1 MAPFDRRRP
10 LWQGVLVDGL
20 ADGRAAYI
28 LKLHHS
34 LADGIGSVQLVD
46 MLHSD
51 RREPTPDKPD
61 RPPLELRRRA
71 SADLLREQLTGV
83 VRGAPGALLR
93 AGTSGLG
100 GARHAVAQPTRTA
113 VDALRFAAS
122 LDRVAKTQPAPPSPL
137 LAPRSLRWHFEALD
151 VSLRDLRAAGKAA
164 GASLNDAYV
173 AALLGAF
180 RRYHEEFG
188 LPIAELPVAVPVSL
202 RRSADEPG
210 ANRFTGVRFA
220 APVGEPD
227 PRLRIRRVRELIDRE
242 RTEPALP
249 ALAGAASLFGVL
261 PGQISGAFAA
271 RLAQANDLQASN
283 IPGLARPAYMAGAR
297 ITHIYP
303 FGPLPGCAAMITL
316 ISHEGTCCIGANLD
330 AAAWTDTALFASC
343 LGQGFEEV
351 LSLSTSALRRSSS
364 SVGASPA
371 ATR

>member
-46 MLHSD
+46 LLHSD
-51 RREPTPDKPD
+51 RREPTPDKPE
-61 RPPLELRRRA
+61 RPARELPRRA

-83 VRGAPGALLR
+83 VRHAPRALLR
-93 AGTSGLG
+93 AGTTGLD
-100 GARHAVAQPTRTA
+100 GARHAVAQPTSAA
-113 VDALRFAAS
+113 VGALRFAAS
-122 LDRVAKTQPAPPSPL
+122 LDRVTKPQPAPTSPL

-151 VSLRDLRAAGKAA
+151 VSLGDLRAAGKAA

-202 RRSADEPG
+202 RGSADEPG

-220 APVGEPD
+220 APVAEPD
-227 PRLRIRRVRELIDRE
+227 PRRRIRRVRELIDWE

-249 ALAGAASLFGVL
+249 ALVGAASLFGVL
-261 PGQISGAFAA
+261 PAQISGAFAA

-316 ISHEGTCCIGANLD
+316 ISHDATCCIGANLD
-330 AAAWTDTALFASC
+330 AAAWTDTELFASC
-343 LGQGFEEV
+343 LRQGFDEV
-351 LSLSTSALRRSSS
+351 LSLSTSARRRSSS